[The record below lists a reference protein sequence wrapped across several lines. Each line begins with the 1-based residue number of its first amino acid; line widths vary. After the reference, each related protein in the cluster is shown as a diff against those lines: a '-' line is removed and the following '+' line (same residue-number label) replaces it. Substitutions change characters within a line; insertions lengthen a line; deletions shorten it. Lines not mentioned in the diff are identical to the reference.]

1 MLDAEK
7 YITYSVSVEKEV
19 TGIDK
24 NWEEITKTISY
35 RLKFIN
41 SARFMV
47 SSLTNLVN
55 DSIEI
60 VQKIKGKNCNTSC
73 LKYTNV

>member
-7 YITYSVSVEKEV
+7 YITYSVSIEKEV

-35 RLKFIN
+35 RLQFIN
-41 SARFMV
+41 SARFMA

-73 LKYTNV
+73 LKCTNV

>member
-19 TGIDK
+19 TEIDK

-35 RLKFIN
+35 RLQFIN

-73 LKYTNV
+73 LKCTNV